1 MNIFAEQKPKT
12 ETMKITLHLVIA
24 LFLVKAITFCTA
36 PGNENHNYEEK
47 LGVISNPR
55 MYHKMVQTQPENALV
70 DIEEIIPGV
79 VLDIRYATKNN
90 FTGKRIY
97 KSPKAYLRLPVAE
110 ALKNVQ
116 SELNTMGLAIKV
128 FDAYRPYS
136 ATVKFYEVYPDTNFV
151 AAPWHGSRH
160 NRGCAVDLT
169 LIDQKSG
176 QELEMPTPFD
186 DFSEKAHHDYMDL
199 SPDAIKNRALLKNIM
214 IKHGFSVYDYE
225 WWHYDFIGW
234 EKFELMNI
242 PFEEL

>member
-1 MNIFAEQKPKT
+1 
-12 ETMKITLHLVIA
+12 MKSFLQIA
-24 LFLVKAITFCTA
+24 LLIFLIQAITSCNFST
-36 PGNENHNYEEK
+36 PSNHEYEDR

-55 MYHKMVQTQPENALV
+55 MYHEMIEAQPDSRLV
-70 DIEEIIPGV
+70 DLEKIIPGV

-90 FTGKRIY
+90 FTGKKIY
-97 KSPKAYLRLPVAE
+97 NSPKAYLRVPVAE
-110 ALKNVQ
+110 ALKKVQ
-116 SELNTMGLAIKV
+116 EDLNTMGLAIKV

-169 LIDQKSG
+169 LIELATGK
-176 QELEMPTPFD
+176 ELEMPTPFD
-186 DFSEKAHHDYMDL
+186 DFSDKAHHDYMDL
-199 SPDAIKNRALLKNIM
+199 PDEVIENRTLLKNVM
-214 IKHGFSVYDYE
+214 AKHGFYKYDYE

-234 EKFELMNI
+234 EKFDLMNI